1 MNREVECLIVGAGP
15 AGLTAAIYLAR
26 FRRSIALV
34 DNGASRASYIPLSH
48 NYPGF
53 PQGISGDELLARLRA
68 QAERHGVTVTR
79 GLVDSLRPEAGGFL
93 ATAGSETVHARKV
106 LLATGIVDK
115 EPEMRNLREA
125 IGKGAIRLCPICD
138 AFELVDR
145 RIAIHGPASAGLGH
159 AIFMRTYSKDV
170 TMLPTR
176 GDVELSQDQRAQLDA
191 AGIHRIDKA
200 VCEIF
205 LAPGDRAGARM
216 EGGEEHLFD
225 TIYVSLG
232 CVARA
237 ELAVTLGAQV
247 SETGELVVDQHL
259 RTSVPGLY
267 AAGDVVSALNQI
279 SVATGHA
286 AIAATDIHN
295 QLGAGRNPQP

>member
-1 MNREVECLIVGAGP
+1 MAREVDCLIIGAGP

-34 DNGASRASYIPLSH
+34 DNNASRASYIPLSH

-53 PQGISGDELLARLRA
+53 PEGISGEELLARLRT
-68 QAERHGVTVTR
+68 QVERYGVTVER
-79 GLVDSLRPEAGGFL
+79 GLVESLEPAAGGFCATL
-93 ATAGSETVHARKV
+93 AGERLFARRV
-106 LLATGIVDK
+106 LLATGIADK
-115 EPEMRNLREA
+115 TPEMRNLREA
-125 IGKGAIRLCPICD
+125 INRGAVRLCPICD
-138 AFELVDR
+138 AFEVVDR
-145 RIAIHGPASAGLGH
+145 NVAIHGPASQSVGH
-159 AIFMRTYSKDV
+159 AIFMRTYSPHV
-170 TMLPTR
+170 TLLPTR
-176 GDVELSQDQRAQLDA
+176 GDVVPSREQRAELAA
-191 AGIHRIDKA
+191 AGIRRIDEA

-205 LAPGDRAGARM
+205 LAPDGRGGARM
-216 EGGEEHLFD
+216 EGGKEYLFD

-237 ELAVTLGAQV
+237 ELAVKLGAQV
-247 SETGELVVDQHL
+247 SETGELLVDDHL

-295 QLGAGRNPQP
+295 QLGTGDSP

>member
-1 MNREVECLIVGAGP
+1 MNEVDCLIVGAGP

-26 FRRSIALV
+26 FRRSIAVV

-68 QAERHGVTVTR
+68 QAERHGVKVTR
-79 GLVDSLRPEAGGFL
+79 GLVDCLDPCDGGFH
-93 ATAGSETVHARKV
+93 ATVGGERVFARKV

-138 AFELVDR
+138 AFEVVDR
-145 RIAIHGPASAGLGH
+145 KVAIYGPASESVGH
-159 AIFMRTYSKDV
+159 AIFMRTYSADV
-170 TMLPTR
+170 TLLPTR
-176 GDVELSQDQRAQLDA
+176 DDVVPTAAQRAELA
-191 AGIHRIDKA
+191 GAGIGRVDEA
-200 VCEIF
+200 VREIF
-205 LAPGDRAGARM
+205 LAADGRPGARL
-216 EGGEEHLFD
+216 ESGAERFFD

-237 ELAVTLGAQV
+237 DLAVKLGAQV
-247 SETGELVVDQHL
+247 SDTGELFVDDHL

-295 QLGAGRNPQP
+295 QLGIGDPP